1 MTEVSPAL
9 RESARKIESSLLQ
22 RLSSVGQVTVARA
35 MDVSESTVSRL
46 KDGQI
51 TVVSQ
56 LLAALG
62 LKLVPHDFKVVDPV
76 RAQAMYTLYEAA
88 ISRMNNPADLLWEDS
103 EHVH

>member
-1 MTEVSPAL
+1 MSMTEVSPSM

-22 RLSSVGQVTVARA
+22 RLSSVGQVTVARS
-35 MDVSESTVSRL
+35 MDVSESTISRL

-51 TVVSQ
+51 AVVSQ

-62 LKLVPHDFKVVDPV
+62 LKLVPADFKVVDPA

-88 ISRMNNPADLLWEDS
+88 INRMSNPAELLFSDE
-103 EHVH
+103 V

>member
-1 MTEVSPAL
+1 MSITEVSTSQ

-22 RLSSVGQVTVARA
+22 RLSSVGQVSVAKT

-51 TVVSQ
+51 AVVSQ

-62 LKLVPHDFKVVDPV
+62 LKLVPNDFKVVDPV

-88 ISRMNNPADLLWEDS
+88 INRMSNPAELLFSDE
-103 EHVH
+103 V

>member
-1 MTEVSPAL
+1 MTEVSPSM

-22 RLSSVGQVTVARA
+22 RLSSVGQVTVARS
-35 MDVSESTVSRL
+35 MDVSESTISRL

-51 TVVSQ
+51 AVVSQ

-62 LKLVPHDFKVVDPV
+62 LKLVPADFKVVDPA

-88 ISRMNNPADLLWEDS
+88 INRMSNPAELLFSDE
-103 EHVH
+103 V

>member
-1 MTEVSPAL
+1 MTEVSL
-9 RESARKIESSLLQ
+9 TMRESARKIESSLLQ
-22 RLSSVGQVTVARA
+22 RLSHVGQVTVARA

-51 TVVSQ
+51 AAVSQ

-62 LKLVPHDFKVVDPV
+62 LKLVPSDFKVVDPV

-88 ISRMNNPADLLWEDS
+88 ISRMSNPADLLWEDS

>member
-1 MTEVSPAL
+1 MSITEVSTSQ

-22 RLSSVGQVTVARA
+22 RLSSVGQVSVAKT

-51 TVVSQ
+51 AVVSQ

-62 LKLVPHDFKVVDPV
+62 LKLVPNDFKVVDPV
-76 RAQAMYTLYEAA
+76 RAQAMYTLYSAA
-88 ISRMNNPADLLWEDS
+88 MNRMSNPAELLFSDE
-103 EHVH
+103 V